1 MFVREECKG
10 HKKIALPSF
19 AFMVY
24 FADRFFLDADEVLL
38 ASH

>member
-10 HKKIALPSF
+10 HKKVALPSF

-24 FADRFFLDADEVLL
+24 FFQLPAASVTFTVLPW
-38 ASH
+38 

>member
-10 HKKIALPSF
+10 HKKVALPSF

-24 FADRFFLDADEVLL
+24 FADCFFLDADEVLL